1 MDLLRR
7 QRTNSMTQR
16 DNDDFA
22 KLTTPLQQGLLS
34 SAFIG
39 SRGSCGRAA
48 DIMLRDP
55 LPPVSPR
62 RLLLHGASHSAEI
75 YDEDL
80 PESFY
85 FSPRLISALS
95 AKYRDQ
101 LPLEQHHRRLI
112 QMASAAIPIIQ
123 RYDVNG
129 ERKTSEFGSPPMMMG
144 ASSPKKPLDESHTPK
159 LLKIHDG
166 NIMRNVSATNL
177 VHDLH
182 DTKAAPTSIDAP
194 SALPEARVLC
204 LYTGGTIGMRSHDG
218 VYSPQAGYLPAVIR
232 TIPPLNDKTF
242 IEKNFGSSPV
252 KPYSLPPVRHMKK
265 RVVYWIVEYE
275 PLLDSCDM
283 TFDDWIRVATDIK
296 KAYHNYDGFVVLH
309 GTDTLAYTASALSFM
324 MENLGKP
331 VIITGSQIPVAEVR
345 SDGMENLIGALIIA
359 GNFDIPE
366 VCVYFNNKLMRGNRT
381 IKLDNAAL
389 EAFDSPNMQPLA
401 KMNIKIQVNYDSI
414 FRTPYINP
422 FTVHDNLCR
431 DVGLLRIFPSMS
443 IDSVRAFLKPP
454 TKGVILQTFGAGNM
468 PTKRKDIIDALREAI
483 KGGCFVVNCSQCLKG
498 QVDVNYAT
506 GKILYD
512 IGVIP
517 GSDMTSEAAMA
528 KLCYVLGKDEWDHE
542 TKRMMLQTNL
552 RGEMT
557 VTNENVG
564 MRELDIIPHIAK
576 CLRLSS
582 GNEVQLIRDTIL
594 PPLFCNAAKTNKPE
608 ILKNIKE
615 AGVNFSTPDYNLR
628 TALHVAASNGN
639 LEAVRYLLSI
649 GANVHAKDLFAY
661 NPLLCAVKA
670 KSRKCVEEIRQAGG
684 IIDIPQFKL
693 GVDLCLAAAHGD
705 IEQLQCWAAA
715 GSELIET
722 DYDKRTALHVAVSH
736 YQVDTVRYL
745 LEQGMDPHVVD
756 EFGTTPLSVAKEK
769 NFQEII
775 ELLEAAAA
783 KRGSSENSGSA
794 EICRA
799 NMIGEFI
806 AGNHM

>member
-1 MDLLRR
+1 MSSDEEN
-7 QRTNSMTQR
+7 TKGFPCSCAEGATVAVAVS
-16 DNDDFA
+16 A
-22 KLTTPLQQGLLS
+22 KLREQRLPLDQHQQ
-34 SAFIG
+34 
-39 SRGSCGRAA
+39 
-48 DIMLRDP
+48 
-55 LPPVSPR
+55 
-62 RLLLHGASHSAEI
+62 RLLN
-75 YDEDL
+75 
-80 PESFY
+80 
-85 FSPRLISALS
+85 
-95 AKYRDQ
+95 
-101 LPLEQHHRRLI
+101 
-112 QMASAAIPIIQ
+112 MASAAIPAIH
-123 RYDVNG
+123 RYDANG
-129 ERKTSEFGSPPMMMG
+129 ERRMSEAERHDINGSDKASTTNHLKAEGQLEMNMKLHQLLDEKLEEKGTPVTSPRR
-144 ASSPKKPLDESHTPK
+144 PLDESHMPK

-182 DTKAAPTSIDAP
+182 EAKIAPALDAP
-194 SALPEARVLC
+194 QQLPETRVLC
-204 LYTGGTIGMRSHDG
+204 LYTGGTIGMKSQDG
-218 VYSPQAGYLPAVIR
+218 VYSPQAGYLPEVIR
-232 TIPPLNDKTF
+232 TIPPLNDKLF
-242 IEKNFGSSPV
+242 IEKNFANSPV
-252 KPYSLPPVRHMKK
+252 KPYALPPVRLMKK

-283 TFDDWIRVATDIK
+283 TFDDWIRIATDIR

-345 SDGMENLIGALIIA
+345 SDGMENLVGALIIA
-359 GNFDIPE
+359 GNYDIPE

-381 IKLDNAAL
+381 VKMDNAAL

-401 KMNIKIQVNYDSI
+401 RMNIKIQVNYDSI
-414 FRTPYINP
+414 FRSTVVNP
-422 FTVHDNLCR
+422 FVVHDNLCR
-431 DVGLLRIFPSMS
+431 NVGLLRIFPSMS
-443 IDSVRAFLKPP
+443 IESVRAFLAPP

-468 PTKRKDIIDALREAI
+468 PTRRKDIIEALKEAI
-483 KGGCFVVNCSQCLKG
+483 ARGCLVVNCSQCLRG

-528 KLCYVLGKDEWDHE
+528 KMCYVLGKDEWDHE
-542 TKRMMLQTNL
+542 TKRMMLQANL

-557 VTNENVG
+557 VTNEDVK

-608 ILKNIKE
+608 ILKSIKE
-615 AGVNFSTPDYNLR
+615 AGVNFSSPDYNLR

-649 GANVHAKDLFAY
+649 GVNIHAKDLFSY

-670 KSRKCVEEIRQAGG
+670 KARKCVEELRKAGG
-684 IIDIPQFKL
+684 VIDIPQFKL

-705 IEQLQCWAAA
+705 VEQLRCWEAA
-715 GSELIET
+715 GSGLIET
-722 DYDKRTALHVAVSH
+722 DYDGRTALHVAVNH
-736 YQVDTVRYL
+736 HQIEAVKYL
-745 LEQGMDPHVVD
+745 MQQGLDPFVVD
-756 EFGTTPLSVAKEK
+756 DFGTTPMSEAKRKNFKDIINVINEELAKRKTSKEK
-769 NFQEII
+769 E
-775 ELLEAAAA
+775 
-783 KRGSSENSGSA
+783 SA
-794 EICRA
+794 EEEKDSA
-799 NMIGEFI
+799 EKVHNQ
-806 AGNHM
+806 

>member
-1 MDLLRR
+1 
-7 QRTNSMTQR
+7 
-16 DNDDFA
+16 
-22 KLTTPLQQGLLS
+22 
-34 SAFIG
+34 
-39 SRGSCGRAA
+39 
-48 DIMLRDP
+48 MLRDP
-55 LPPVSPR
+55 LPSMSPR
-62 RLLLHGASHSAEI
+62 RLVLHGASHSTEI
-75 YDEDL
+75 DDDDL

-85 FSPRLISALS
+85 FSPRLLS
-95 AKYRDQ
+95 AFSAKHRDKQ
-101 LPLEQHHRRLI
+101 PLEQHHRRLL
-112 QMASAAIPIIQ
+112 QMASAAIPIIH

-129 ERKTSEFGSPPMMMG
+129 ERRTSEVGSPPTMMS
-144 ASSPKKPLDESHTPK
+144 ATSPKRPLDESHTPK

-182 DTKAAPTSIDAP
+182 ETKTAPTSIDAP

-218 VYSPQAGYLPAVIR
+218 VYSPQAGYLPAVLR
-232 TIPPLNDKTF
+232 TIPPLNDTAF
-242 IEKNFGSSPV
+242 IEKNFSSSPV
-252 KPYSLPPVRHMKK
+252 KPYSLPPVRLMKK

-283 TFDDWIRVATDIK
+283 TFDDWIRVATDIR

-381 IKLDNAAL
+381 IKLDNSAL

-401 KMNIKIQVNYDSI
+401 RMAIKIQVNYDSI
-414 FRTPYINP
+414 FRSTNINP

-443 IDSVRAFLKPP
+443 IESVRAFLQPP

-468 PTKRKDIIDALREAI
+468 PTKRKDIIDALKEAI
-483 KGGCFVVNCSQCLKG
+483 ARGCLVVNCSQCLKG

-528 KLCYVLGKDEWDHE
+528 KMCYVLGKDEWDHE

-557 VTNENVG
+557 VTNEAIG
-564 MRELDIIPHIAK
+564 TRELDIIPHIAK

-608 ILKNIKE
+608 ILKKIK
-615 AGVNFSTPDYNLR
+615 GLDVSLRLPKVNLL
-628 TALHVAASNGN
+628 TAVSMMVSFN
-639 LEAVRYLLSI
+639 
-649 GANVHAKDLFAY
+649 
-661 NPLLCAVKA
+661 
-670 KSRKCVEEIRQAGG
+670 
-684 IIDIPQFKL
+684 
-693 GVDLCLAAAHGD
+693 GVDLSAALKSTQRDRFAHNGIVTAAANID
-705 IEQLQCWAAA
+705 FLNSC
-715 GSELIET
+715 S
-722 DYDKRTALHVAVSH
+722 SH
-736 YQVDTVRYL
+736 L
-745 LEQGMDPHVVD
+745 MLNN
-756 EFGTTPLSVAKEK
+756 KK
-769 NFQEII
+769 IN
-775 ELLEAAAA
+775 
-783 KRGSSENSGSA
+783 
-794 EICRA
+794 
-799 NMIGEFI
+799 
-806 AGNHM
+806 